1 MNSTLRK
8 SPAGACFS
16 LTALSLITILI
27 LCYGANSASAQQN
40 PQYGTFAGCANMSL
54 GTPTSGP
61 GGGSLNGFLPFTA
74 DNPWNT
80 NIANAPVDPNS
91 AAIIGAYSATTPLH
105 ANFGNG
111 IGGIP
116 YIVVDSTITKPQP
129 IFLYNMAW
137 YGDYVDTVVAPYP
150 ENVPVEA
157 LQPACS
163 NTWPESSNGD
173 SHALVLD
180 RATCWLYET
189 WSTNTCGGMSE
200 AQFETIWDMTSADQ
214 RRPWGW
220 TSSDT
225 AGLSIFAGLVRYE
238 EANSGVINHALRFTM
253 DGKTHVGG
261 DANGGYFVLPATHGG
276 SKNTTPY
283 LMPFGTRLRL
293 KAGTPPPGDGPINM
307 AIYTA
312 LQQYGMILADN
323 GGDFMITGD
332 NDQRW
337 NMGPLGALGSIT
349 LGDFEVVQMTPEYP
363 GMDPVTAF
371 TDYPGNPPTISSFTA
386 TDSNGNALDN
396 VQPGDSITFNYTIS
410 GDSYDYIDNIGP
422 IRLSNGTGSITIT
435 PTATQEYT
443 LYSTNANGR
452 ASQAIWITMPSVPM
466 TAPVFIPSGGLT
478 SASTV
483 NVAILPSGISETSN
497 CLSNCTNTTN
507 ASFQT
512 GTIYYTTD
520 GSTPTTN
527 SSVLLNKLDG
537 TGFVMVTPPM
547 TLNAIV
553 VTTVNGVTQ
562 TSAMGSAVYTP
573 GTAAAAP
580 VFSPVPT
587 TYYGPQLVT
596 ISDTTPGATI
606 YYTTDGSLPVYP
618 IAGSTQQY
626 TGPFV
631 VQTMPG
637 YTPPG
642 VATSM
647 VPEIVQAIAVA
658 PGYANSANTKATY
671 NFGAAPT
678 PTFSPGASTYSGAQT
693 VSISDSVPGASIY
706 YTITPGSTGT
716 PPSMYSTLY
725 TNPIVVATNEV
736 VEAIA
741 IASGYE
747 QSATGISKYIMAAA
761 DKPTFSPETAT
772 YYGPQS
778 VTISDTTPGA
788 TIYYTTDGTTPTYPI
803 TGTTQQYTGSI
814 NVSVTETVKAIV
826 VAYGYSNGAGS
837 ALYTLKANAPT
848 FSPGTA
854 TYFGP
859 QPVTIN
865 DTTSDA
871 TIYYT
876 TDGTTPTYP
885 ITGTTQQYTGP
896 INVSVTETVKA
907 IVVANGY
914 STSSTGSALYTLKAS
929 TPTFSLATGT
939 YSGVQTVTISDSTPG
954 TTIYYTTD
962 GTTPTTASAVYSTSA
977 PITVSATETV
987 AAIAAETGYTTS
999 GVGSAKYTMSTAAAP
1014 TFSPGAGPYNV
1025 VQTVAISDTT
1035 SGATIYYTTDGT
1047 IPTYPITGTT
1057 QQYTGPIN
1065 VPVTETVK
1073 AIAGGPGYTSSTYAT
1088 ATYTLKVA
1096 TPTFT
1101 PGAGTYTSIQTV
1113 TISDATP
1120 GATIYYTTNGT
1131 TPTTA
1136 SAVYST
1142 STPITV
1148 SASQTLEAIGV
1159 LTGFTNSATTTG
1171 AYTIHLPAAATP
1183 SFSPVAATYT
1193 GAQTVTISD
1202 TTTGAIMYYTTDG
1215 STPTYPIT
1223 GTTQQYTGS
1232 ITVST
1237 TETLKAIAAAYNY
1250 ANSAVKSGTYTIN

>member
-16 LTALSLITILI
+16 LTALSMISILI
-27 LCYGANSASAQQN
+27 LCFGANSVLAQQN

-129 IFLYNMAW
+129 IFLYNLNS
-137 YGDYVDTVVAPYP
+137 YGSTADIVVSPYP
-150 ENVPVEA
+150 ENVPVEG

-163 NTWPESSNGD
+163 DTWPEHSHGD
-173 SHALVLD
+173 SHAFVLD

-189 WSTNTCGGMSE
+189 WSTNTCNGMSE
-200 AQFETIWDMTSADQ
+200 AQVETVWDMTSADQ

-220 TSSDT
+220 VSADT
-225 AGLSIFAGLVRYE
+225 AGLSLFAGLVRYE
-238 EANSGVINHALRFTM
+238 EANSGVINHAIRFTM
-253 DGKTHVGG
+253 EPGNIGG

-276 SKNTTPY
+276 SNNTTPY

-312 LQQYGMILADN
+312 LQQYGMILADR
-323 GGDFMITGD
+323 GGDLMITGD
-332 NDQRW
+332 NDERW
-337 NMGPLGALGSIT
+337 NMGQLGALGSIT

-396 VQPGDSITFNYTIS
+396 VQPGDAITFNYAVS

-443 LYSTNANGR
+443 LYSTNASGR
-452 ASQAIWITMPSVPM
+452 ATPQSIWIVMPSAPM
-466 TAPVFIPSGGLT
+466 TAPVFVPPGGLT
-478 SASTV
+478 SASTL
-483 NVAILPSGISETSN
+483 NVAILPSSISESN
-497 CLSNCTNTTN
+497 VCLSNCSTPTN

-520 GSTPTTN
+520 GSTPTTD
-527 SSVLLNKLDG
+527 STVFVSKLEG
-537 TGFVMVTPPM
+537 TGSLLVTPPM
-547 TLNAIV
+547 TVNAIV

-587 TYYGPQLVT
+587 TYYGPQSVT
-596 ISDTTPGATI
+596 ISDTTPGATM

-642 VATSM
+642 VAASK

-658 PGYANSANTKATY
+658 PGYANSANTTATY
-671 NFGAAPT
+671 NFGPAPT
-678 PTFSPGASTYSGAQT
+678 PTFSPGNGTYSGAQT
-693 VSISDSVPGASIY
+693 VSISAVPGASIY

-736 VEAIA
+736 VDAIA

-761 DKPTFSPETAT
+761 DKPIFSPVTGGT

-826 VAYGYSNGAGS
+826 VAYGYSNSAGS

-848 FSPGTA
+848 LSLVAG

-859 QPVTIN
+859 QSVTIS
-865 DTTSDA
+865 DTTSGA

-885 ITGTTQQYTGP
+885 ITGTTQQYTGS

-907 IVVANGY
+907 I
-914 STSSTGSALYTLKAS
+914 
-929 TPTFSLATGT
+929 
-939 YSGVQTVTISDSTPG
+939 
-954 TTIYYTTD
+954 
-962 GTTPTTASAVYSTSA
+962 
-977 PITVSATETV
+977 
-987 AAIAAETGYTTS
+987 
-999 GVGSAKYTMSTAAAP
+999 
-1014 TFSPGAGPYNV
+1014 AG
-1025 VQTVAISDTT
+1025 
-1035 SGATIYYTTDGT
+1035 
-1047 IPTYPITGTT
+1047 
-1057 QQYTGPIN
+1057 
-1065 VPVTETVK
+1065 E
-1073 AIAGGPGYTSSTYAT
+1073 PGYTSSAVAT
-1088 ATYTLKVA
+1088 AVYTLKVA
-1096 TPTFT
+1096 PPSFT

-1113 TISDATP
+1113 TISDTTP

-1142 STPITV
+1142 STQITV

-1159 LTGFTNSATTTG
+1159 LTGFTNSATTIG
-1171 AYTIHLPAAATP
+1171 AYTIHLPAAAVP

-1202 TTTGAIMYYTTDG
+1202 TTTGATMYYTTDG
-1215 STPTYPIT
+1215 TTPTYPIT

>member
-1 MNSTLRK
+1 
-8 SPAGACFS
+8 
-16 LTALSLITILI
+16 
-27 LCYGANSASAQQN
+27 
-40 PQYGTFAGCANMSL
+40 
-54 GTPTSGP
+54 
-61 GGGSLNGFLPFTA
+61 
-74 DNPWNT
+74 
-80 NIANAPVDPNS
+80 
-91 AAIIGAYSATTPLH
+91 
-105 ANFGNG
+105 
-111 IGGIP
+111 
-116 YIVVDSTITKPQP
+116 
-129 IFLYNMAW
+129 
-137 YGDYVDTVVAPYP
+137 
-150 ENVPVEA
+150 
-157 LQPACS
+157 
-163 NTWPESSNGD
+163 
-173 SHALVLD
+173 
-180 RATCWLYET
+180 
-189 WSTNTCGGMSE
+189 
-200 AQFETIWDMTSADQ
+200 
-214 RRPWGW
+214 
-220 TSSDT
+220 
-225 AGLSIFAGLVRYE
+225 
-238 EANSGVINHALRFTM
+238 
-253 DGKTHVGG
+253 
-261 DANGGYFVLPATHGG
+261 
-276 SKNTTPY
+276 
-283 LMPFGTRLRL
+283 
-293 KAGTPPPGDGPINM
+293 
-307 AIYTA
+307 
-312 LQQYGMILADN
+312 
-323 GGDFMITGD
+323 
-332 NDQRW
+332 
-337 NMGPLGALGSIT
+337 
-349 LGDFEVVQMTPEYP
+349 
-363 GMDPVTAF
+363 
-371 TDYPGNPPTISSFTA
+371 
-386 TDSNGNALDN
+386 
-396 VQPGDSITFNYTIS
+396 
-410 GDSYDYIDNIGP
+410 
-422 IRLSNGTGSITIT
+422 
-435 PTATQEYT
+435 
-443 LYSTNANGR
+443 
-452 ASQAIWITMPSVPM
+452 
-466 TAPVFIPSGGLT
+466 
-478 SASTV
+478 
-483 NVAILPSGISETSN
+483 
-497 CLSNCTNTTN
+497 
-507 ASFQT
+507 
-512 GTIYYTTD
+512 
-520 GSTPTTN
+520 
-527 SSVLLNKLDG
+527 
-537 TGFVMVTPPM
+537 
-547 TLNAIV
+547 
-553 VTTVNGVTQ
+553 
-562 TSAMGSAVYTP
+562 
-573 GTAAAAP
+573 
-580 VFSPVPT
+580 
-587 TYYGPQLVT
+587 
-596 ISDTTPGATI
+596 
-606 YYTTDGSLPVYP
+606 
-618 IAGSTQQY
+618 
-626 TGPFV
+626 
-631 VQTMPG
+631 
-637 YTPPG
+637 
-642 VATSM
+642 
-647 VPEIVQAIAVA
+647 
-658 PGYANSANTKATY
+658 
-671 NFGAAPT
+671 
-678 PTFSPGASTYSGAQT
+678 
-693 VSISDSVPGASIY
+693 
-706 YTITPGSTGT
+706 
-716 PPSMYSTLY
+716 MYSTIY